1 VLLWLADTGYKDQ
14 FNLRGRKMLVWCMT
28 LFGLGVLAF
37 LDTIFNYGEIF
48 RRVNSILFMLLS
60 LGLLVRTRML
70 IKFGKLE
77 ALLKQSKEHENQTT
91 QTTESP
97 VAQEKKKEPEKVY

>member
-1 VLLWLADTGYKDQ
+1 
-14 FNLRGRKMLVWCMT
+14 MLVWCIT

-60 LGLLVRTRML
+60 LGLLVRTKML

-77 ALLKQSKEHENQTT
+77 ALLKQSTQHESQTT
-91 QTTESP
+91 QTSQAP
-97 VAQEKKKEPEKVY
+97 APQEKKREPEKVY